1 MEHSIKSLFS
11 NIQNELIGAI
21 EKAQKEI
28 LVAVAWFTNR
38 DIFDCILSALK
49 RGIKCQLILHD
60 DLINRSIYNVD
71 FTLFLEQKGELK
83 FYSSEQGIMHNK
95 FCVIDGNVLFM
106 GSYNWTYAAE
116 YRNNESIIVTNDTIV
131 CNDFRSYFSKLWQ
144 QYPLTTEYN
153 PVALRNI
160 FDASYQLI
168 QEDFKKECE
177 IMVDKQILESAI
189 VDKIKLINGLTSSL
203 RNVNQPHAQ
212 NEKVVMKYD
221 LGMRCRINGVDNRTL
236 KIVKAGRAVPIS
248 QAFVKVTNIPD
259 YPEEMS
265 CELLLG
271 NSDVADENITLCN
284 LVNKQIPKMPAGKL
298 DLRAIVD
305 IDSSGCIKLSYKCEN
320 NGSIVTTSILA
331 PDIVKSLY

>member
-1 MEHSIKSLFS
+1 
-11 NIQNELIGAI
+11 
-21 EKAQKEI
+21 
-28 LVAVAWFTNR
+28 
-38 DIFDCILSALK
+38 
-49 RGIKCQLILHD
+49 
-60 DLINRSIYNVD
+60 
-71 FTLFLEQKGELK
+71 
-83 FYSSEQGIMHNK
+83 
-95 FCVIDGNVLFM
+95 
-106 GSYNWTYAAE
+106 
-116 YRNNESIIVTNDTIV
+116 
-131 CNDFRSYFSKLWQ
+131 
-144 QYPLTTEYN
+144 
-153 PVALRNI
+153 
-160 FDASYQLI
+160 
-168 QEDFKKECE
+168 
-177 IMVDKQILESAI
+177 
-189 VDKIKLINGLTSSL
+189 
-203 RNVNQPHAQ
+203 
-212 NEKVVMKYD
+212 
-221 LGMRCRINGVDNRTL
+221 MRCRINGVDNRTL